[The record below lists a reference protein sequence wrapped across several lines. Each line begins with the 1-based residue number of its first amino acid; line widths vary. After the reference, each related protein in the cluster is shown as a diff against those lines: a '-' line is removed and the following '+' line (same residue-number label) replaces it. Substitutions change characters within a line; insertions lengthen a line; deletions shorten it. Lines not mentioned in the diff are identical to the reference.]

1 MQIRRNSSDDD
12 LRPEYDLKEL
22 LKGGVR
28 GKYAKRYAAGSNVVL
43 LEPDVHRA
51 FRDAKSVNDALRLV
65 IEIQKI
71 GKGRSAVPGP
81 ALSHGSRP

>member
-1 MQIRRNSSDDD
+1 MQTRRNSSGDD
-12 LRPEYDLKEL
+12 LRPEYDLKEF

-28 GKYAKRYAAGSNVVL
+28 RKYAKRYAAGSNVVL
-43 LEPDVHRA
+43 LELDVHRV

-65 IEIQKI
+65 IEMRKI
-71 GKGRSAVPGP
+71 GKGRSAVPGT